1 MSAKLFAIELV
12 HFTISCSNST
22 WATRPFIIWL
32 NYSCLGCSVS
42 RRKTK
47 PSRIWPCHS
56 FISYSILQLI
66 FRPALYLL
74 IYLRSLYFWWGRPP
88 ILSPLILAGKI
99 FNLCNLARSP
109 QIFFRVDLIIKNLL
123 NFYKTLLNSLSL
135 FWKMLQSRPS
145 VSFRKCFPPLNE
157 SNKNYLLK
165 HILHGKYGSKNF
177 HNDGFKLFYYYSENT
192 FFKALSKNLFFKY
205 CHKNKHA
212 PHRFSTWKFNNSRLP
227 LSTIK
232 TKLRNDQSAK
242 CQWFRGL
249 SAPSSCLEARSPCSH
264 FNFYVPE
271 MKKSVQI

>member
-1 MSAKLFAIELV
+1 MSAKLFAIEPV

-22 WATRPFIIWL
+22 WETRLFIIWL
-32 NYSCLGCSVS
+32 NCSCLGCSVS

-109 QIFFRVDLIIKNLL
+109 KIFFRVDLIIKNLL

-135 FWKMLQSRPS
+135 F
-145 VSFRKCFPPLNE
+145 
-157 SNKNYLLK
+157 
-165 HILHGKYGSKNF
+165 
-177 HNDGFKLFYYYSENT
+177 
-192 FFKALSKNLFFKY
+192 
-205 CHKNKHA
+205 
-212 PHRFSTWKFNNSRLP
+212 
-227 LSTIK
+227 
-232 TKLRNDQSAK
+232 
-242 CQWFRGL
+242 
-249 SAPSSCLEARSPCSH
+249 
-264 FNFYVPE
+264 
-271 MKKSVQI
+271 